1 MLQLVDVIKRYPNK
15 GGDRAVL
22 NGVNL
27 TIHAGQKWGIL
38 GRNGSGKSTLV
49 RIMAGA
55 ETPTAG
61 TVRRHMSVSWPLA
74 FGGGFQGG
82 LTGFD
87 NAKFVARIY
96 GAPID
101 EVVEYVQSFAQIG
114 KAFYEPVMSYSS
126 GMRARLAFGLS
137 LAIDFDALLIDEIT
151 AVGDHRFREK
161 CQAEL
166 YEKRAHK
173 TWVLVSHDAHYVRE
187 HCTHACVIEAGR
199 LQVAPSVDE
208 AVSIYEALP

>member
-1 MLQLVDVIKRYPNK
+1 MLQLVNVTKSYPAK
-15 GGDRAVL
+15 GRPRAVL
-22 NGVNL
+22 NGVDL
-27 TIHAGQKWGIL
+27 TILEAQKWGIL

-49 RIMAGA
+49 RLLAGA
-55 ETPTAG
+55 EDPTSG
-61 TVRRHMSVSWPLA
+61 HVHRLMSVSWPLA

-96 GAPID
+96 GAPIE
-101 EVVEYVQSFAQIG
+101 EVVAYVQEFAQIG
-114 KAFYEPVMSYSS
+114 RAFYEPVMTYSS

-161 CQAEL
+161 CQSEL
-166 YEKRAHK
+166 YEKRANK

-187 HCTHACVIEAGR
+187 HCSHACVIHQGKVIPT
-199 LQVAPSVDE
+199 QTVDE
-208 AVSIYEALP
+208 AIAIYEALP